1 MICLPLQQLVLLPGK
16 VGLDCQL
23 HCPAHGENIYKK
35 KFNTINLAPPSRLQP
50 VFCSEI
56 LRLRKGN
63 VAMVMVMVAGGR
75 GSILIS
81 PAGAHIVAL

>member
-23 HCPAHGENIYKK
+23 HCPAQGENIYKK
-35 KFNTINLAPPSRLQP
+35 KFNTINLAPPSSRLQP

-63 VAMVMVMVAGGR
+63 VAMVMVAGGR

-81 PAGAHIVAL
+81 AAGAHIVAL